1 MSMLQER
8 GASGQTE
15 HWDEHTA
22 VCVLGSACTF
32 LFPDSKGTLAQ
43 RQIMVGMVGQRR
55 RWAIYVGPTLGQ
67 PGIAMR
73 NIRLWLV

>member
-1 MSMLQER
+1 MALFILFWGALQFL
-8 GASGQTE
+8 TF
-15 HWDEHTA
+15 
-22 VCVLGSACTF
+22 CVNY
-32 LFPDSKGTLAQ
+32 PDSKGTLAQ

>member
-1 MSMLQER
+1 MYFFMWKHGGSDGHVV
-8 GASGQTE
+8 GATDVHKSLP
-15 HWDEHTA
+15 
-22 VCVLGSACTF
+22 V
-32 LFPDSKGTLAQ
+32 PDSKGTLAQ